1 MQKTPSV
8 QLDTPIQSA
17 VVLGA
22 HGADSD
28 GPADLLAQRAP
39 GQKTQTAEM
48 CSNLQKIVTTL
59 SQTQGE
65 LFCRYKEDIINL
77 AVEIARRIIAYKIE
91 QGDYQ
96 IQEIIRQVLN
106 DAPVKNDIVIRL
118 NPGDWNRIEQLTRAH
133 EIDFAQGVTFVA
145 DPKIAAAQCLLE
157 TPKGIIES
165 FVDEH
170 LDRISEAL
178 RKTG

>member
-17 VVLGA
+17 VVVGS
-22 HGADSD
+22 HGDD
-28 GPADLLAQRAP
+28 PAALASRQTP
-39 GQKTQTAEM
+39 GQKTDTAEL
-48 CSNLQKIVTTL
+48 CSNLQKIAGTL
-59 SQTQGE
+59 AQMQSE
-65 LFCRYKEDIINL
+65 LFCRYKDDIVNL
-77 AVEIARRIIAYKIE
+77 AVEIARRIIAYKVE

-96 IQEIIRQVLN
+96 IQEIVKQVLD
-106 DAPVKNDIVIRL
+106 DAPVKNDIIIRL
-118 NPGDWNRIEQLTRAH
+118 NPDDLARIEQLTKAH

-145 DPKIAAAQCLLE
+145 DPKVVPAQCLVE

-170 LDRISEAL
+170 LDRITEAL
-178 RKTG
+178 KKAG

>member
-17 VVLGA
+17 VVLGSN
-22 HGADSD
+22 GTGGD
-28 GPADLLAQRAP
+28 PAALLSQQTP
-39 GQKTQTAEM
+39 GQKTHTAEL
-48 CSNLQKIVTTL
+48 CSNLQKITQTL
-59 SQTQGE
+59 AQMQSE
-65 LFCRYKEDIINL
+65 LFRRYKDDIINL

-91 QGDYQ
+91 KGDYQ
-96 IQEIIRQVLN
+96 IQEIIAQVLN
-106 DAPVKNDIVIRL
+106 DAPVKNDVVIRL
-118 NPGDWNRIEQLTRAH
+118 NPDDWARIEQLTKAH

-157 TPKGIIES
+157 TPKEIIES
-165 FVDEH
+165 FIDEH

-178 RKTG
+178 KKTG